1 MPNKVRV
8 DKWLWS
14 VRVFK
19 SRSLATTMCKNG
31 RISMGEKKLKP
42 SALISVGDSINVLKE
57 GFNLTI
63 KVVKLLEKRVGAPIA
78 ITCYENLTPEEELN
92 KYKSWFIGKGRAEIR
107 EKGSG
112 RPTKRERRDIDEFK
126 EEYLFQDLWSDEDE
140 K

>member
-42 SALISVGDSINVLKE
+42 SALIAVGDSINVLKE